1 MMTRDEL
8 RGPLGLSLA
17 ASAVVVIL
25 LIWMAVPM
33 SQTISRLSGGM
44 PPDSTLH
51 ARTLTDHLELD
62 RVDRNRVH
70 GRSFFFDPAEPPS
83 PPAPEATG
91 ACCLSET
98 DCQELKRSECSAAGG
113 TFKGPNRSCTGDTC
127 KPREAPPPPPPPPS
141 GPSRYAGP
149 DLVMVWGTDAVFK
162 LDGSLLI
169 IPRGHTLEDVEVVSI
184 DAPRTVTVN
193 WRGGGPFE
201 LDLYPADALPASN
214 STVTDSLL
222 DGRDRPHVPEARP
235 ARNASLGARA
245 NAETP

>member
-8 RGPLGLSLA
+8 RGPLGVSLA
-17 ASAVVVIL
+17 ALAAMVIV
-25 LIWMAVPM
+25 LIWLALPM
-33 SQTISRLSGGM
+33 GRTIGRLSGGT
-44 PPDSTLH
+44 PPDNNLH
-51 ARTLTDHLELD
+51 ARSLTEQLEMD

-83 PPAPEATG
+83 PRAPEPTG
-91 ACCLSET
+91 ACCLSEVE
-98 DCQELKRSECSAAGG
+98 CEEMLRSACATAGG
-113 TFKGPNRSCTGDTC
+113 TFKGPNRSCTDDTC
-127 KPREAPPPPPPPPS
+127 KPRETAPPPPPPPS

-149 DLVMVWGTDAVFK
+149 DLVMVWGSDAIFK
-162 LDGSLLI
+162 VDGSLVI
-169 IPRGHTLEDVEVVSI
+169 IPHGHTLEEVEVVSI

-201 LDLYPADALPASN
+201 LDLYPADVLPASN

-235 ARNASLGARA
+235 ARGAQFGARA
-245 NAETP
+245 SAETP